1 MDITQLDFKQIA
13 IWVVIWLVGYA
24 LGLFEAWFK
33 NKNKK
38 EEKPEPEIIQAPPQ
52 LIEEDYALAI
62 FEKDND
68 LSLKLDKSELTSPT
82 SLDSAQRK
90 RLISLVVKLRPWL
103 EGKAT
108 APKTKPQRPAAQPQ
122 PAQPKPTPR
131 PAVPPPSIPVAQS
144 ASTDVGSQPLSADEL
159 EYSKLNMAGQIN
171 WILQKN
177 LEDHPLK
184 ARNIRLENALT
195 GGVVFRIGDES
206 YEYVDEIPYPEI
218 QALFKEASAEWEKR
232 STPGL

>member
-1 MDITQLDFKQIA
+1 MDLTQLDFKQIA

-33 NKNKK
+33 NKSKK
-38 EEKPEPEIIQAPPQ
+38 EKKPEPKIIQAPPQ

-62 FEKDND
+62 FEKDNE
-68 LSLKLDKSELTSPT
+68 LSLKLDKTELTSPT
-82 SLDSAQRK
+82 ALDGAQRK

-108 APKTKPQRPAAQPQ
+108 APKTSPQRPPTQPKPQPAPRPAAQ
-122 PAQPKPTPR
+122 A
-131 PAVPPPSIPVAQS
+131 
-144 ASTDVGSQPLSADEL
+144 ASTDIASQPLSAEEL
-159 EYSKLNMAGQIN
+159 AYSKLNMVGQIN
-171 WILQKN
+171 WILQKS

-195 GGVVFRIGDES
+195 GGVVFRIGDEN

-218 QALFKEASAEWEKR
+218 QALFKAASAEWEKR